1 MPDSL
6 TVGILSTSEA
16 GPSLS
21 VSSKDS
27 PEKIRD
33 AATQF
38 ESLLI
43 GQILKSAHEDE
54 GWLGTGDD
62 QTAGAAMGMA
72 DEYFARAMA
81 ARGGL
86 GLANTIAAGL
96 KQAEKPLA
104 DARGSVSATEPRPCV
119 PT

>member
-1 MPDSL
+1 MPMLDNI
-6 TVGILSTSEA
+6 TAGILSTSA
-16 GPSLS
+16 VAPTLS
-21 VSSKDS
+21 VSSRDT

-72 DEYFARAMA
+72 DEYFAKAMA

-86 GLANTIAAGL
+86 GLAKAVAAGL
-96 KQAEKPLA
+96 TQASSSGK
-104 DARGSVSATEPRPCV
+104 
-119 PT
+119 

>member
-1 MPDSL
+1 MPMLD
-6 TVGILSTSEA
+6 TVTAGILSTSGVA
-16 GPSLS
+16 PTLS

-62 QTAGAAMGMA
+62 QTAGTAMGMA
-72 DEYFARAMA
+72 DEYFAKAMA

-86 GLANTIAAGL
+86 GLAKTIAAGL
-96 KQAEKPLA
+96 TQASSPAK
-104 DARGSVSATEPRPCV
+104 
-119 PT
+119 

>member
-1 MPDSL
+1 MLDN
-6 TVGILSTSEA
+6 VAAGVLSTSLVA
-16 GPSLS
+16 PTLS

-27 PEKIRD
+27 PEKILD

-62 QTAGAAMGMA
+62 RTAGAAMGMA
-72 DEYFARAMA
+72 DEYFAKAMA

-86 GLANTIAAGL
+86 GLAKTVAAGL
-96 KQAEKPLA
+96 TQASSSK
-104 DARGSVSATEPRPCV
+104 
-119 PT
+119 

>member
-1 MPDSL
+1 MPMLDNI
-6 TVGILSTSEA
+6 TAGILSTSTVA
-16 GPSLS
+16 PTLS

-62 QTAGAAMGMA
+62 QTAGAAMSMA
-72 DEYFARAMA
+72 DEYFAKAMA

-86 GLANTIAAGL
+86 GLAKTVAAGL
-96 KQAEKPLA
+96 TQASSSK
-104 DARGSVSATEPRPCV
+104 
-119 PT
+119 

>member
-1 MPDSL
+1 MPMLDSL
-6 TVGILSTSEA
+6 TAGILSTSNVS
-16 GPSLS
+16 PTLS

-43 GQILKSAHEDE
+43 GQILKAAHEDE

-62 QTAGAAMGMA
+62 QSAGAAMGMA
-72 DEYFARAMA
+72 DEYFAKAMA

-86 GLANTIAAGL
+86 GLAKTIAAGL
-96 KQAEKPLA
+96 TQAASSSK
-104 DARGSVSATEPRPCV
+104 
-119 PT
+119 

>member
-1 MPDSL
+1 MPMLDNV
-6 TVGILSTSEA
+6 TAGILSTSAA
-16 GPSLS
+16 GPTLS
-21 VSSKDS
+21 ASSKDS

-43 GQILKSAHEDE
+43 GQILKSVHEDE
-54 GWLGTGDD
+54 GWLGTGDED

-72 DEYFARAMA
+72 DEYFAKAMA

-86 GLANTIAAGL
+86 GLAKTVAAGL
-96 KQAEKPLA
+96 TQ
-104 DARGSVSATEPRPCV
+104 GSSPAK
-119 PT
+119 

>member
-1 MPDSL
+1 MPMLDNV
-6 TVGILSTSEA
+6 TAGILSTSA
-16 GPSLS
+16 VGPTLS
-21 VSSKDS
+21 ASSKDS

-43 GQILKSAHEDE
+43 GQILKAAHEDE

-62 QTAGAAMGMA
+62 QSAGTAMGMA
-72 DEYFARAMA
+72 DEYFAKAMA

-86 GLANTIAAGL
+86 GLAKSIAAGL
-96 KQAEKPLA
+96 SQA
-104 DARGSVSATEPRPCV
+104 SSAAK
-119 PT
+119 